1 MPAGLTRS
9 GLPVG
14 IQIIGP
20 PRADHIVL
28 RAMRALEK
36 RQRMD
41 LAAGKCVGDFE
52 SPVSLQGRRIGG
64 GSRNAVAAKKIR
76 TKNGKPKAGVKARPR
91 RIDVPGRILD
101 VAEDLFGRSGYG
113 GTTTR
118 AIASRARMNVGQLH
132 YYFESKRAIFEAV
145 VARHGRDVTERRR
158 RLLHEAEARY
168 PRGIVPLEV
177 LVDML
182 IRCLLLPEPSRNGR
196 RASMQVHARL
206 FTDPD
211 ETASI
216 VRADMYDETNA
227 LYVAAIRRALPAV
240 PARTLYWRYYF
251 MMGAYVWT
259 LLQPGRLEAISQG
272 RCDPADME
280 TAVREIVPFVC
291 AGLSAPA

>member
-1 MPAGLTRS
+1 M
-9 GLPVG
+9 
-14 IQIIGP
+14 
-20 PRADHIVL
+20 
-28 RAMRALEK
+28 
-36 RQRMD
+36 
-41 LAAGKCVGDFE
+41 
-52 SPVSLQGRRIGG
+52 
-64 GSRNAVAAKKIR
+64 AVRKIR
-76 TKNGKPKAGVKARPR
+76 TKSGKSKTGAKRRPQ

-132 YYFESKRAIFEAV
+132 YYFDSKRAIFEAV
-145 VARHGRDVTERRR
+145 VARHGREVTERRR
-158 RLLHEAEARY
+158 RLLQEAEARH
-168 PRGIVPLEV
+168 PRGAVPLEV
-177 LVDML
+177 LVDAL
-182 IRCLLLPEPSRNGR
+182 VRCLLLPEQDQGGR
-196 RASMQVHARL
+196 QASMQVHARL

-216 VRADMYDETNA
+216 VRADIYDETNA
-227 LYVAAIRRALPAV
+227 LYVAAIRRALPGV
-240 PARTLYWRYYF
+240 PAKTLYWRYYF

-280 TAVREIVPFVC
+280 IAVREIVPFLC